1 MPTPHLLIVDDEVA
15 FTDALA
21 AYFRRDGYTVTTAY
35 TVAQARTAVGTVD
48 ADVILL
54 DVRLPDGSGL
64 DLLDVLEAPKPPVV
78 VLTAYGDVP
87 LAVDA
92 MQRGACDFLT
102 KPVELAALGVA
113 VRRALELGATRRA
126 TRTSVPQS
134 LDDVERVHIA
144 QVLREH
150 DGNRTHTARALGI
163 SRATLIKKIRDYGL
177 GRADDL
183 A

>member
-1 MPTPHLLIVDDEVA
+1 MSHLLIVDDEVA
-15 FTDALA
+15 FADALA

-35 TVAQARTAVGTVD
+35 TAADARAAYDRVD
-48 ADVILL
+48 ADAVLL

-64 DLLDVLEAPKPPVV
+64 DVLDAFEPSHPPVL

-102 KPVELAALGVA
+102 KPVELPALASA
-113 VRRALELGATRRA
+113 VRRALDLEATRRA
-126 TRTSVPQS
+126 ARASAPQS
-134 LDDVERVHIA
+134 LDDVERAHIA
-144 QVLREH
+144 VTLREH

-177 GRADDL
+177 GGRDDL

>member
-1 MPTPHLLIVDDEVA
+1 MSAPHLLIVDDEVVFA
-15 FTDALA
+15 DALA
-21 AYFRRDGYTVTTAY
+21 AYFRRDGYAVTTAY
-35 TVAQARTAVGTVD
+35 TLAQATLAVDRMEAD
-48 ADVILL
+48 AILL

-64 DLLDVLEAPKPPVV
+64 DLLDTLDAPKPPVV

-102 KPVELAALGVA
+102 KPVELAALGTA
-113 VRRALELGATRRA
+113 VRRAIELGASRRSA
-126 TRTSVPQS
+126 RTSAPQS
-134 LDDVERVHIA
+134 LDDVERLHIA
-144 QVLREH
+144 QTLRDH
-150 DGNRTHTARALGI
+150 DHNRTHTARALGI

-177 GRADDL
+177 GGPDDL

>member
-1 MPTPHLLIVDDEVA
+1 MPHLLIVDDEVA
-15 FTDALA
+15 FTEALA
-21 AYFRRDGYTVTTAY
+21 LYFRREGYAVTTAY
-35 TVAQARTAVGTVD
+35 TAAEARAAYRRVD
-48 ADVILL
+48 ADAVLL

-64 DLLDVLEAPKPPVV
+64 EVLDGFEAAHPPVL

-87 LAVDA
+87 LAVDS

-102 KPVELAALGVA
+102 KPVELSALGTA
-113 VRRALELGATRRA
+113 VRRALDLDAARRA
-126 TRTSVPQS
+126 SRASAPQS
-134 LDDVERVHIA
+134 LDEVERAHIA
-144 QVLREH
+144 VTLREH

-177 GRADDL
+177 GGTDDL

>member
-1 MPTPHLLIVDDEVA
+1 VPHLLIVDDEVA

-21 AYFRRDGYTVTTAY
+21 SYFRRDGYQVTTAY
-35 TVAQARTAVGTVD
+35 TAAEARDAYDRVD
-48 ADVILL
+48 ADVVLL

-64 DLLDVLEAPKPPVV
+64 DVLDGFEEPQPPVLI
-78 VLTAYGDVP
+78 LTAYGDVP

-102 KPVELAALGVA
+102 KPVELTVLATA
-113 VRRALELGATRRA
+113 VRRAVDLAATRRA
-126 TRTSVPQS
+126 ARASAPQS

-144 QVLREH
+144 QTLH
-150 DGNRTHTARALGI
+150 DHGGNRTHTARVLGI

-177 GRADDL
+177 GGPDVL